1 MHILLNL
8 KAIYILIHK
17 INLYHLH
24 QLHINMQIVILQ
36 QCEGMTPTLQQAIQG
51 VATPVP
57 PIANN
62 ICTITVNSQI
72 LIVILSFYQDFRYT
86 KELTFIQELIYQ

>member
-17 INLYHLH
+17 INPHYHLH

-36 QCEGMTPTLQQAIQG
+36 QCEGMTPTLQQAMQG
-51 VATPVP
+51 VALPVP

-86 KELTFIQELIYQ
+86 KELTFIQELIY